1 VATAQDKKSAFI
13 YLDCHRRD
21 INRRHDLCLLLAG
34 ETQQKKNQKGVEIAR
49 CGWRGEVNSRAR
61 RRSKQQSRTRDQVDQ
76 KYARTALRSAA
87 PAEF

>member
-34 ETQQKKNQKGVEIAR
+34 ETQQKKSERRRNSTVWLAG
-49 CGWRGEVNSRAR
+49 RGEFARPTQIKTTKQDERSGGTEKCSDSSAVSRP
-61 RRSKQQSRTRDQVDQ
+61 S
-76 KYARTALRSAA
+76 
-87 PAEF
+87 